1 MTRTL
6 LLTVRRF
13 VGIAAIAIPVLGMLG
28 AHVAPAQ
35 AAPNLSITL
44 TSDVDALAPGDGVTY
59 TAEVVNRGESV
70 DARIVLSPPAY
81 IELDAAGEAAL
92 EGAVIEAN
100 QVTWTTT
107 LEAAATTT
115 FEVPATVGEIPEG
128 ELRATALISV
138 YVGDST
144 TPLVRTASAD
154 HIEGVDDEQ
163 KVANPVLPAL
173 LWVGI
178 AVVVLLLVVA
188 VVLVIVQRR
197 RKAAATD
204 AGEVDA
210 GPGYRRSETPAGDA
224 D

>member
-6 LLTVRRF
+6 LLTVRRLF
-13 VGIAAIAIPVLGMLG
+13 GIAALAIPVLGMLG

-44 TSDVDALAPGDGVTY
+44 SSGVDTLAPGDVITY
-59 TAEVVNRGESV
+59 TAEVVNRGESI
-70 DARIVLSPPAY
+70 DARIVLTPPAY
-81 IELDAAGEAAL
+81 IELGAADEAP
-92 EGAVIEAN
+92 EGAVVAGNE
-100 QVTWTTT
+100 VTWTTT
-107 LEAAATTT
+107 LDAAATTT
-115 FEVPATVGEIPEG
+115 FEVPATVAEIPEG
-128 ELRATALISV
+128 ELRATALVSV

-163 KVANPVLPAL
+163 LVANPVLPML

-178 AVVVLLLVVA
+178 GLVVVLVVVA
-188 VVLVIVQRR
+188 VVLVLVQRR
-197 RKAAATD
+197 RKAAAVAAD
-204 AGEVDA
+204 AEV
-210 GPGYRRSETPAGDA
+210 GPGYRRSETPPADA

>member
-6 LLTVRRF
+6 LLTFRRLF
-13 VGIAAIAIPVLGMLG
+13 GIAALTIPVLGMLG

-44 TSDVDALAPGDGVTY
+44 SSGVDTLAPGDAITY
-59 TAEVVNRGESV
+59 TAEVVNRGESI
-70 DARIVLSPPAY
+70 DARIVLTPPAY
-81 IELDAAGEAAL
+81 IELDAADEAL
-92 EGAVIEAN
+92 EGAVVAGNE
-100 QVTWTTT
+100 VTWTTT
-107 LEAAATTT
+107 LDAAATTT
-115 FEVPATVGEIPEG
+115 FEVPATVAEIPEG
-128 ELRATALISV
+128 ELRATALVSV

-163 KVANPVLPAL
+163 LVANPVLPMM

-178 AVVVLLLVVA
+178 GLVVVLVVVA
-188 VVLVIVQRR
+188 VVLVLVQRR
-197 RKAAATD
+197 RKAAAVAAD
-204 AGEVDA
+204 AEV
-210 GPGYRRSETPAGDA
+210 GPGYRRSETPPADA